1 MYNRVVD
8 TYAHTLEF
16 VPNCYKTQKIC
27 DNPANIFWSARRLQ
41 DVLKICL
48 GGLQHVFSITIFRLP
63 RHLEDVSQS
72 PLEDILKTS

>member
-1 MYNRVVD
+1 MLRLLRYEYKNKKMYNRVVD
-8 TYAHTLEF
+8 NYVHTLEF

-48 GGLQHVFSITIFRLP
+48 GDVFN
-63 RHLEDVSQS
+63 
-72 PLEDILKTS
+72 TSSA